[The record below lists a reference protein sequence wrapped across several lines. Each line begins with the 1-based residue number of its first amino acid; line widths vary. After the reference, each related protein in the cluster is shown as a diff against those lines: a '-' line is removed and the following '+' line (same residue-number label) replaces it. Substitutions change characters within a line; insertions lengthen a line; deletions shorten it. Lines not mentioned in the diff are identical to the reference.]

1 MSEQIHSAK
10 QSTAQTS
17 SSFAIIIPA
26 WNESDFIE
34 TTINSAKNAMQQCH
48 HDGRIIVVDNNSSDD
63 TGDIAVRA
71 GAEVVFEPINQIA
84 RARNTGAR
92 AANTDW
98 LVFLDADTKLSTE
111 LLNASLDAL
120 ASGKVIGGGSIIT
133 LDKNLSGFA
142 KFGLST
148 WNWWSKVTRSAAG
161 CFIYC
166 DRESFEDA
174 GGFDEK
180 RYVAEELF
188 LSKSLRALAKQR
200 GQEFV
205 IQTVAPVVSSARK
218 LDWYSPGQMLWQIL
232 CLLTPFSTTS
242 KKRLSVWY
250 DRTNIRRPDK

>member
-1 MSEQIHSAK
+1 MLEPDHATK
-10 QSTAQTS
+10 QSTLKAS

-26 WNESDFIE
+26 WNESDYIE
-34 TTINSAKNAMQQCH
+34 TTIHSAITAMQHCKH
-48 HDGRIIVVDNNSSDD
+48 TGRIIVVDNNSTDD
-63 TGDIAVRA
+63 TSEIAVRA
-71 GAEVVFEPINQIA
+71 GAEVVFEPVNQIA

-98 LVFLDADTKLSTE
+98 LVFLDADTTLNSE

-120 ASGKVIGGGSIIT
+120 ASGKVIGGGSTIT
-133 LDKNLSGFA
+133 LDKNLRGLA
-142 KFGLST
+142 KFGLSV
-148 WNWWSKVTRSAAG
+148 WNWWSKLSRSAAG

-166 DRESFEDA
+166 DRESFEFA
-174 GGFDEK
+174 GGFDEQ

-188 LSKSLRALAKQR
+188 LSKSLRTLAKQR

-218 LDWYSPGQMLWQIL
+218 LDWYSPRQMLWQIL

-242 KKRLSVWY
+242 KKRLGVWY
-250 DRTNIRRPDK
+250 DRTNIRRPK